1 MNMRLLSTQ
10 WPSEFLFNRNL
21 AAELFRNESREFT
34 PVSEIEETEEQYL
47 LSVDMPGIKKENIK
61 IELHE
66 NILSISGER
75 KNHGIFKKSFQLPTS
90 VDGTKIEARHED
102 GVLALSLPK
111 NALAKPRQIEIQT
124 SEKDV
129 ALN

>member
-1 MNMRLLSTQ
+1 MRLLTNQ
-10 WPSEFLFNRNL
+10 WPAEFLFNR
-21 AAELFRNESREFT
+21 AFSTQEFT
-34 PVSEIEETEEQYL
+34 PASDVEETEENFL
-47 LSVDMPGIKKENIK
+47 LSLDMPGIKKENIK

-66 NILSISGER
+66 NILSVTGER
-75 KNHGIFKKSFQLPTS
+75 KNHGVFKKSFELPPS